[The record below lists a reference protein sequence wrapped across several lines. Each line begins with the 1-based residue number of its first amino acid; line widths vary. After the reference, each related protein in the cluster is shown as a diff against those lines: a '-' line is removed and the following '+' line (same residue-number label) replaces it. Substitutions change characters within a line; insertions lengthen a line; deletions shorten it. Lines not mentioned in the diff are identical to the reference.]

1 MASSELQL
9 NFSTHNIKEKTAT
22 ENLPHKNLSKDIER
36 SGHDNTE
43 EKEKI

>member
-1 MASSELQL
+1 MASSPSQL
-9 NFSTHNIKEKTAT
+9 NFSTQNVKDKQNENTQKNI
-22 ENLPHKNLSKDIER
+22 SKDIER